1 MLKMDTDL
9 VYRAVCQFV
18 DAATI
23 AAMGRI
29 KTALVEAQN
38 TAHNSAMVLCDDCG
52 DVAEYHLCKKCMR
65 KDAAFY
71 AQHH

>member
-1 MLKMDTDL
+1 MLELERAIDEFDNFSTNLCSDL
-9 VYRAVCQFV
+9 RESWQ
-18 DAATI
+18 
-23 AAMGRI
+23 RI
-29 KTALVEAQN
+29 KAFYEAQN

>member
-1 MLKMDTDL
+1 
-9 VYRAVCQFV
+9 
-18 DAATI
+18 
-23 AAMGRI
+23 MGRI